1 MSKMIEKRRMDFL
14 PKDRYDRLE
23 KDVRDKLLSYQRLY
37 TKIVKKDGMI
47 KRLKQK
53 IKDENML
60 LVEMK
65 KDLTS
70 RNEWIDHLRK
80 YYSFSCSVV
89 SLPPRKSGKVYY
101 NLSISRGGITKPKNV
116 SLGSEKILTNHLK
129 EYYKGR
135 RNKLKELK
143 DDWKQF
149 VWEETNSWEIY
160 EKILDMILNNPLG
173 FSEEWISRD
182 TLFPLETKKV
192 KNGLHTDYWDNG
204 EKEEEG
210 TMKDGKREG
219 KWTTWS
225 PNGKESS
232 TLIYKDGEF
241 WDGLYIFWLMN
252 GNKRREITYKNGKQN
267 GLCIQFRKDGTKQSQ
282 GILRDDVWIGKW
294 TWWYKNGK
302 KKKEGTYKGKDKIG
316 LPILHGKW
324 TEWYSDGK
332 KKKEVTYKDGEKIT
346 KKG

>member
-1 MSKMIEKRRMDFL
+1 MIEKRRMDFL

-47 KRLKQK
+47 KRLKQR
-53 IKDENML
+53 IKDENKL

-80 YYSFSCSVV
+80 YYSFSCSLV
-89 SLPPRKSGKVYY
+89 SLKPRKSGKVYY

-116 SLGSEKILTNHLK
+116 SLGSEEILTNHLK

-160 EKILDMILNNPLG
+160 EKILDMILDNPLG
-173 FSEEWISRD
+173 FNEIPISRD
-182 TLFPLETKKV
+182 TLFPL
-192 KNGLHTDYWDNG
+192 
-204 EKEEEG
+204 
-210 TMKDGKREG
+210 
-219 KWTTWS
+219 
-225 PNGKESS
+225 
-232 TLIYKDGEF
+232 
-241 WDGLYIFWLMN
+241 
-252 GNKRREITYKNGKQN
+252 KQ
-267 GLCIQFRKDGTKQSQ
+267 K
-282 GILRDDVWIGKW
+282 
-294 TWWYKNGK
+294 
-302 KKKEGTYKGKDKIG
+302 KGK
-316 LPILHGKW
+316 
-324 TEWYSDGK
+324 
-332 KKKEVTYKDGEKIT
+332 T
-346 KKG
+346 KNNLTL

>member
-47 KRLKQK
+47 KRLKQR
-53 IKDENML
+53 IKDENKLM
-60 LVEMK
+60 VEMK

-89 SLPPRKSGKVYY
+89 SLSPRKSGKVYY

-116 SLGSEKILTNHLK
+116 SLGSEEILTNHLK

-160 EKILDMILNNPLG
+160 EKILDMILDNPLG
-173 FSEEWISRD
+173 FNEIPISRD
-182 TLFPLETKKV
+182 TLFPL
-192 KNGLHTDYWDNG
+192 
-204 EKEEEG
+204 
-210 TMKDGKREG
+210 
-219 KWTTWS
+219 
-225 PNGKESS
+225 
-232 TLIYKDGEF
+232 
-241 WDGLYIFWLMN
+241 
-252 GNKRREITYKNGKQN
+252 KQ
-267 GLCIQFRKDGTKQSQ
+267 K
-282 GILRDDVWIGKW
+282 
-294 TWWYKNGK
+294 
-302 KKKEGTYKGKDKIG
+302 KGK
-316 LPILHGKW
+316 
-324 TEWYSDGK
+324 
-332 KKKEVTYKDGEKIT
+332 T
-346 KKG
+346 KNNLTL